1 MKKAFF
7 LIGPMLFILC
17 LLLPVTTDMLEAA
30 QANRTYDWGPKFG
43 LGVLLWTA
51 TWWIGEVVPLGITAL
66 IPPILLCFS
75 GILPWRDGLASF
87 MDPLIWVIMV
97 GFIFARSFQIW
108 GLDKRIALK
117 LVSMSGTRSPILAG
131 FFVGS
136 LPVFL
141 LTITGSMTTSASI
154 TIGFVLAFLSR
165 QGFLKNSRYGSATLI
180 ALGQAATA
188 GSLIFLTSTT
198 TNLIAKR
205 VILEVTGLNV
215 SFVDWFIIGTPHAL
229 IGLFLTWILVYSIIK
244 PEVNR
249 LPLDRSTLRMEAN
262 SLEPMNRG
270 EWLTLALLCVAFTL
284 WISPGLLAIIASFNP
299 DLAQI
304 SATFSKLVP
313 EAAPSV
319 LLMLL
324 FPLLR
329 VGDRSLL
336 KWGEILTEAVN
347 WDVVFLVGGGITLGI
362 GLINSGFAAWIGNLF
377 KEAAGT
383 TPNGWTIFAISS
395 LAGFL
400 LSYPASNTGAASV
413 ACPLAVALSTATGF
427 NPIPSVLGAAIATTI
442 PSSFPSTTPAIA
454 IIYSSGYV
462 KMKDLFKVGI
472 ICDAIRFIILL
483 LIGYPLTQY
492 FVALKMG

>member
-1 MKKAFF
+1 MKKMFF
-7 LIGPMLFILC
+7 LIGPVLFLLC
-17 LLLPVTTDMLEAA
+17 LMFPTTSDMLEAA
-30 QANRTYDWGPKFG
+30 QASKVYDWGPKFG

-66 IPPILLCFS
+66 VPTVLFCFS
-75 GILPWRDGLASF
+75 GILLWKDGLASF
-87 MDPLIWVIMV
+87 TDPLVWVIMV
-97 GFIFARSFQIW
+97 GFLFARSFQIW
-108 GLDKRIALK
+108 GLDKRVALK
-117 LVSMSGTRSPILAG
+117 LASISGTRNPILAG
-131 FFVGS
+131 FFVGC

-141 LTITGSMTTSASI
+141 LTITGSMTTSTSI
-154 TIGFVLAFLSR
+154 TFGFVLAFLSR
-165 QGFLKNSRYGSATLI
+165 QGFLKTSRYGSATLI

-205 VILEVTGLNV
+205 VILEVTGVNI

-229 IGLFLTWILVYSIIK
+229 IGLFLTWFLVYAIIK
-244 PEVNR
+244 PEVSR
-249 LPLDRSTLRMEAN
+249 LPLDRSTLKIEAH
-262 SLEPMNRG
+262 SLGPVNRG
-270 EWLTLALLCVAFTL
+270 EWLTLVLLCIAFTF
-284 WISPGLLAIIASFNP
+284 WVSPGLLAIIASFNP
-299 DLAQI
+299 NLAQI
-304 SATFSKLVP
+304 SSTVSKLVP

-324 FPLLR
+324 FPLLK
-329 VGDRSLL
+329 VGDRPLL
-336 KWGEILTEAVN
+336 KWDEILTEAIN

-362 GLINSGFAAWIGNLF
+362 GLINSGFATWIGNLF
-377 KEAAGT
+377 RNFAGSS
-383 TPNGWTIFAISS
+383 PNGWIIFAISS
-395 LAGFL
+395 FVGFL

-462 KMKDLFKVGI
+462 KMKDLFKVGMV
-472 ICDAIRFIILL
+472 CDTIRFFLLL

-492 FVALKMG
+492 FVSLKIG